1 MSEIGVASELAICA
15 AAEMLSA
22 VASLPASE
30 SPAVERIEVHSKIY
44 GNWWNHL
51 VS

>member
-1 MSEIGVASELAICA
+1 MGIC
-15 AAEMLSA
+15 SDA
-22 VASLPASE
+22 VVP
-30 SPAVERIEVHSKIY
+30 PAVERIEVHSKIY